1 MKNGLNDSVQN
12 IAEQENAEQD
22 IRLRQR
28 ILESDTER
36 MSQTNEIY
44 KEMRSSNIRASSKPP

>member
-1 MKNGLNDSVQN
+1 MKNGLNSVQN
-12 IAEQENAEQD
+12 IAEQENTEQD

-36 MSQTNEIY
+36 MSQINEIY
-44 KEMRSSNIRASSKPP
+44 KEMRRSSIRARSEPP